1 MIVFQHR
8 IIFYIYLT
16 APVSE
21 KDFPKFIDKYNR
33 VDAHHVNGHR
43 LSRFHN
49 SGYSTNRYFLLT
61 QTFAGESF
69 VRVKKKNAKFYGLTF
84 ANTRLQLISRKINFC
99 VFQKDKKTDISL
111 CRHVFTIFQIKCNYK
126 HRLIS

>member
-49 SGYSTNRYFLLT
+49 SGYSTNRYFIDTNFRRRKFREGKKGEILWIKFREYPIT
-61 QTFAGESF
+61 TNFA
-69 VRVKKKNAKFYGLTF
+69 
-84 ANTRLQLISRKINFC
+84 
-99 VFQKDKKTDISL
+99 
-111 CRHVFTIFQIKCNYK
+111 
-126 HRLIS
+126 